1 MTVIAR
7 TLRSVP
13 ERSASATWE
22 RILELIASP
31 AGSAARHELDTVSGV
46 VCSCIADEA
55 LASDPLIVYGVG
67 PQLRI
72 YALYGDLAIE
82 GDGANESALSYAPT
96 DGDWHMS
103 IPCLPDDLEWVQRS
117 LKASSPRVTAR
128 AIGSAV
134 EGGSNGRQEGP
145 AAATEEN
152 APLAVDRDAF
162 FRR

>member
-1 MTVIAR
+1 VTVIAR

-13 ERSASATWE
+13 ERSASATWDL
-22 RILELIASP
+22 ILKLIASP
-31 AGSAARHELDTVSGV
+31 AGDAARRELGAVSGV
-46 VCSCIADEA
+46 ACSCIADEA
-55 LASDPLIVYGVG
+55 LASDPVVVYGLG

-82 GDGANESALSYAPT
+82 GDGANESPLSYAPT

-117 LKASSPRVTAR
+117 LKASSSRVTAR
-128 AIGSAV
+128 AISSTV
-134 EGGSNGRQEGP
+134 ESNSNRHEKRQAG
-145 AAATEEN
+145 ATEED
-152 APLAVDRDAF
+152 AALAVNRDAF